1 MSYSVLTT
9 HRFEKELKR
18 LVKKYPS
25 LKNEF
30 SKLLQDIFDNPEK
43 GTSLG
48 NNCFK
53 IRIAIDSKG
62 KGKSG
67 GARVISYLYVASET
81 VYLLT
86 IYDKSE
92 KHGITSGELKDIIRS
107 LKFN

>member
-1 MSYSVLTT
+1 MSYNIIPT

-18 LVKKYPS
+18 LAKKFPS

-30 SKLLQDIFDNPEK
+30 AELIKNISQNPES
-43 GTSLG
+43 GTFIG
-48 NNCFK
+48 NNCYK
-53 IRIAIDSKG
+53 IRLAIGSKG

-67 GARVISYLYVASET
+67 GARVITYLYVETET

-92 KHGITSGELKDIIRS
+92 KADLKPNDLAIMIENLELD
-107 LKFN
+107 